1 MSGQS
6 IAASPAV
13 SASPSRALR
22 IGLVA
27 ALWTLLGMLSTLQ
40 AAVARV
46 RDGKA
51 VVWGPLLVDRFTDWY
66 SCAIFTPAYIWLAR
80 RAPITRESWLG
91 GVVAHLAATA
101 LFVVVKY
108 AIYVGVGLAMR
119 GAGADG
125 TYRDALVTALAR
137 SFVYEYMILL
147 GVAAAVHA
155 ARFYRQSQER
165 EAHAA
170 RLRAE
175 LTVARMDALSAQ
187 LWPHFLFNALNSV
200 SSLMHRDV
208 EAADAVLARLGDLLR
223 RTLRAGEGHEV
234 PLAEELAVLDDYL
247 AIVGARFRDRL
258 TTDVRPEPGT
268 ERALVPRFV
277 LQPLVENALKH
288 GIARRAGA
296 GRVEVRA
303 ARVGH
308 DRLRL
313 TVADDG
319 AGRTGAAWA
328 STAASHGVGL
338 ANTRRRLATLYGDAQ
353 RLSLDD
359 RPGGGL
365 VATVEL
371 PWREAAPAP
380 SLARAR

>member
-1 MSGQS
+1 
-6 IAASPAV
+6 
-13 SASPSRALR
+13 
-22 IGLVA
+22 
-27 ALWTLLGMLSTLQ
+27 STLQ

-46 RDGKA
+46 RDGKE
-51 VVWGPLLVDRFTDWY
+51 VVWAPLLVDRFTDWY

-108 AIYVGVGLAMR
+108 AIYVGVGIAMAGG
-119 GAGADG
+119 GASDTYGA
-125 TYRDALVTALAR
+125 ALVTALAR

-155 ARFYRQSQER
+155 ARFYRRAQER

-170 RLRAE
+170 RMRAE
-175 LTVARMDALSAQ
+175 LTVARMDALAAQ

-223 RTLRAGEGHEV
+223 RTLRAGDGHEV

-303 ARVGH
+303 TRVGH

-319 AGRTGAAWA
+319 AGRTGGERTGDERA
-328 STAASHGVGL
+328 STAVSHGVGL

-371 PWREAAPAP
+371 PWREASPAP
-380 SLARAR
+380 VGAGGR

>member
-1 MSGQS
+1 MRV
-6 IAASPAV
+6 A
-13 SASPSRALR
+13 
-22 IGLVA
+22 LVA
-27 ALWTLLGMLSTLQ
+27 ALWTLLGLLSTLQ

-46 RDGKA
+46 RDGKE
-51 VVWGPLLVDRFTDWY
+51 VVWAPLLVDRFTDWY

-80 RAPITRESWLG
+80 RAPVTRESWLG

-108 AIYVGVGLAMR
+108 AIYVGVGIAMAGG
-119 GAGADG
+119 GASDTYGA
-125 TYRDALVTALAR
+125 ALVTALAR

-155 ARFYRQSQER
+155 ARFYRRAQER

-170 RLRAE
+170 RMRAE
-175 LTVARMDALSAQ
+175 LTVARMDALAAQ

-223 RTLRAGEGHEV
+223 RTLRAGDGHEV

-303 ARVGH
+303 TRVGH

-319 AGRTGAAWA
+319 AGRTGGERTGGERTGDERA
-328 STAASHGVGL
+328 STAVSHGVGL

-371 PWREAAPAP
+371 PWREASPAP
-380 SLARAR
+380 VGAGGR

>member
-1 MSGQS
+1 MRV
-6 IAASPAV
+6 A
-13 SASPSRALR
+13 
-22 IGLVA
+22 LVA
-27 ALWTLLGMLSTLQ
+27 ALWTLLGLLSTLQ

-46 RDGKA
+46 RDGKE
-51 VVWGPLLVDRFTDWY
+51 VVWAPLLVDRFTDWY

-108 AIYVGVGLAMR
+108 AIYVGVGIAMAGG
-119 GAGADG
+119 GASDTYGA
-125 TYRDALVTALAR
+125 ALVTALAR

-155 ARFYRQSQER
+155 ARFYRRAQER

-170 RLRAE
+170 RMRAE
-175 LTVARMDALSAQ
+175 LTVARMDALAAQ

-223 RTLRAGEGHEV
+223 RTLRAGDGHEV

-303 ARVGH
+303 TRVGH

-319 AGRTGAAWA
+319 AGRTGGERTGGERTGDERA
-328 STAASHGVGL
+328 STAVSHGVGL

-371 PWREAAPAP
+371 PWREASPAP
-380 SLARAR
+380 VGAGGR

>member
-1 MSGQS
+1 MRV
-6 IAASPAV
+6 A
-13 SASPSRALR
+13 
-22 IGLVA
+22 LVA
-27 ALWTLLGMLSTLQ
+27 ALWTLLGLLSTLQ

-46 RDGKA
+46 RDGNE
-51 VVWGPLLVDRFTDWY
+51 VVWAPLLVDRFTDWY

-108 AIYVGVGLAMR
+108 AIYVGVGIAMAGG
-119 GAGADG
+119 GASDTYGA
-125 TYRDALVTALAR
+125 ALVTALAR

-155 ARFYRQSQER
+155 ARFYRRAQER

-170 RLRAE
+170 RVRAE
-175 LTVARMDALSAQ
+175 LTVARMDALAAQ

-223 RTLRAGEGHEV
+223 RTLRAGDGHEV

-303 ARVGH
+303 TRVGH

-319 AGRTGAAWA
+319 AGRTGGERTGGERTGGERA
-328 STAASHGVGL
+328 STAVSHGVGL

-371 PWREAAPAP
+371 PWREASPAP
-380 SLARAR
+380 VGAGGR